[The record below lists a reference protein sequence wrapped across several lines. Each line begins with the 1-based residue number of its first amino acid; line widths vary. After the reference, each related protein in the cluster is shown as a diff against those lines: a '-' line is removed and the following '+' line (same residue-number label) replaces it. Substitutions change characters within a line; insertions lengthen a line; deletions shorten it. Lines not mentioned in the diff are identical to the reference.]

1 MWTSR
6 RRLDRVALPL
16 LLLAAMLGG
25 GACANAVPA
34 SSPIGRGVSP
44 AVASSPSGGSP
55 AGIGA
60 ETSAAPTGSAGRIAD
75 LGYLVEQLKAIH
87 PDPFLDEG
95 EAGFMARVARIEA
108 AAPSSTDVGFLVAVM
123 DLMGHRERDG
133 HSGAWAM
140 AQSGRLLTAWP
151 VWLWDFPDGL
161 RVVAAR
167 DPYADLVGA
176 RVTMVGHLAVA
187 DARQAVE
194 PLVPRDNSS
203 SLRANLPTYLLLPNV
218 LRELG
223 VLASGDPGLTLELT
237 NGSVRAVTPEPMPIE
252 AWRDWIFAR
261 YAGDYP
267 DGLPPDPGGPP
278 YLRHRDQAFWSETLA
293 GPAAIY
299 VGYNVVSSTDHG
311 GRSIGD
317 LAASIQAAADAHPAL
332 PVVVDLRNNGGGDNT
347 TYRPLRTALE
357 TLAHDRPGRVALLT
371 GRSTFSAAGNFVTD
385 LKVGPEEAGIR
396 LVGEAPGGG
405 LDMYGDVRV
414 VTLPNSRIVVLVSS
428 RHHVRAPG
436 DDRLAIEPDRPAEVS
451 WADYVAGRDPV
462 LEAAVAP

>member
-1 MWTSR
+1 MQLPR
-6 RRLDRVALPL
+6 PRPDRIALPAVLLVAL
-16 LLLAAMLGG
+16 LGG
-25 GACANAVPA
+25 GACASAVPA
-34 SSPIGRGVSP
+34 SSPSGG
-44 AVASSPSGGSP
+44 GGSP
-55 AGIGA
+55 AVGSSPNGGSPSGSGA
-60 ETSAAPTGSAGRIAD
+60 GTSAAPSGSALRIAD
-75 LGYLVEQLKAIH
+75 LAYLVEQLKAIH

-108 AAPSSTDVGFLVAVM
+108 AAPSLTDAGFLVAVM
-123 DLMGHRERDG
+123 DLMGHRDRDG

-140 AQSGRLLTAWP
+140 AQPSRLLTAWP

-161 RVVAAR
+161 RVVAAH
-167 DPYADLVGA
+167 DPYSNLVGA
-176 RVTMVGHLAVA
+176 RVTKVGHLAVA
-187 DARQAVE
+187 DARKAVE
-194 PLVPRDNSS
+194 PLVPRDNAS

-218 LRELG
+218 LAELG
-223 VLASGDPGLTLELT
+223 VLVSDDPGLTLELAD
-237 NGSVRAVTPEPMPIE
+237 GSIRAVTPEPMPIE

-267 DGLPPDPGGPP
+267 DGLPPDPDGPP
-278 YLRHRDQAFWSETLA
+278 HLRHRDMAFWSETLA

-299 VGYNVVSSTDHG
+299 VGYNVVSSTDGG
-311 GRSIGD
+311 GRSIAD
-317 LAASIQAAADAHPAL
+317 LATSIQVAADARPAL

-357 TLAHDRPGRVALLT
+357 TLAHDRLGRVALLT

-385 LKVGPEEAGIR
+385 LKVGPEGAGIR

-414 VTLPNSRIVVLVSS
+414 VTLPDSRIVVLISS

-451 WADYVAGRDPV
+451 WADYLAGRDPV
-462 LEAAVAP
+462 LAAAVTP

>member
-1 MWTSR
+1 MWPSR
-6 RRLDRVALPL
+6 PRLDRVALPL

-44 AVASSPSGGSP
+44 AVGSSPSGGSP

-140 AQSGRLLTAWP
+140 AQPGRLLTAWP

-176 RVTMVGHLAVA
+176 RVTKVGHLAVA

-223 VLASGDPGLTLELT
+223 VLASGD
-237 NGSVRAVTPEPMPIE
+237 
-252 AWRDWIFAR
+252 
-261 YAGDYP
+261 
-267 DGLPPDPGGPP
+267 
-278 YLRHRDQAFWSETLA
+278 
-293 GPAAIY
+293 
-299 VGYNVVSSTDHG
+299 
-311 GRSIGD
+311 
-317 LAASIQAAADAHPAL
+317 
-332 PVVVDLRNNGGGDNT
+332 
-347 TYRPLRTALE
+347 
-357 TLAHDRPGRVALLT
+357 RV
-371 GRSTFSAAGNFVTD
+371 
-385 LKVGPEEAGIR
+385 
-396 LVGEAPGGG
+396 
-405 LDMYGDVRV
+405 
-414 VTLPNSRIVVLVSS
+414 
-428 RHHVRAPG
+428 
-436 DDRLAIEPDRPAEVS
+436 
-451 WADYVAGRDPV
+451 
-462 LEAAVAP
+462 